1 MEGGPAF
8 REWRT
13 GGLPSVRLLCYKFFM
28 KLLVVSMG
36 FVAAC
41 QCLAQDRSRIN
52 YMPDEGIAK
61 DAKTAIALANVTLTS
76 VYGAAQIKQELPLRA
91 TLLPDGVWLV
101 EGTLHPK
108 GANGGVATILIRKSD
123 GAVLGMIHTR

>member
-1 MEGGPAF
+1 
-8 REWRT
+8 
-13 GGLPSVRLLCYKFFM
+13 
-28 KLLVVSMG
+28 
-36 FVAAC
+36 
-41 QCLAQDRSRIN
+41 
-52 YMPDEGIAK
+52 MPEEGIAK
-61 DAKTAIALANVTLTS
+61 DTKTAIALANVTLTS

-91 TLLPDGVWLV
+91 ALLPDGVWLV